1 MEKMLENI
9 YNALKAEE
17 RKVALLDIEENLLR
31 ILIDA
36 EQKDKY
42 VQVLKKLGWRQQK
55 DISKDLY
62 LYGMDHFLYFEM
74 EDVKLV
80 VCCQLA
86 CRSTLNGEWVPLDRK
101 INNYALERVVMEQD
115 TVMPVPVA
123 EDLLC
128 YLLAKCVYT
137 KESFSKED
145 IARIENC
152 MKQVKEPQLSDKLEG
167 VFFYFTNTILE
178 MVKKGQYDDIVEAL
192 WCYSEY

>member
-55 DISKDLY
+55 DTSKDLY
-62 LYGMDHFLYFEM
+62 LYGMDHFLYFVM

-101 INNYALERVVMEQD
+101 INNFALERVVMEQD

-123 EDLLC
+123 EDFLC

-137 KESFSKED
+137 KESFCKED

-152 MKQVKEPQLSDKLEG
+152 MKQVKELQLSDKLEG
-167 VFFYFTNTILE
+167 VFFYFTDTILE
-178 MVKKGQYDDIVEAL
+178 MVNKGQYDDIVEAL